1 MKHRFAAPLILLA
14 ALLLARSVPAVATPD
29 GKIQLKTVVIDPG
42 HGGHDSGCISRDK
55 KTYEKNLTLDIGQRL
70 ADKIKAAYPD
80 VNVIMTRSDDT
91 FITLNG
97 RADVAN
103 QNNADLFI
111 SIHINSVESGTKA
124 NGFSIHCLG
133 QSSRKGND
141 LFSKNLELCK
151 RENSVIKLEDNYEV
165 NYQGFD
171 PSDPQSY
178 ILFSLMQNSHLEH
191 SLQFASDVADA
202 MKGGPVRTN
211 RGISQDPF
219 LVLWRTTMPSVLI
232 EVGFITNPSDL
243 AALRSESD
251 RDKIAGRLLKAFST
265 YKARYDG
272 TMTVEKSAPA
282 KEPDSAKEPAP
293 AGEKAAEETVQP
305 AAAGILYGTQV
316 LATGK
321 EMSLTDP
328 YFKGNTPVVVKSGTL
343 SRYVIGT
350 SADLETARKNFRAL
364 RKNFPDSFLV
374 RIEGGKTQPVR

>member
-14 ALLLARSVPAVATPD
+14 ALLLARSVPAVAIPD

-70 ADKIKAAYPD
+70 SDKIKAAYPD

-232 EVGFITNPSDL
+232 EVGFITNPGDL

-251 RDKIAGRLLKAFST
+251 RDKIAGRLLKAFSA

-272 TMTVEKSAPA
+272 TMSVEEAVP
-282 KEPDSAKEPAP
+282 AKEPAP
-293 AGEKAAEETVQP
+293 VKENTQEESAQP
-305 AAAGILYGTQV
+305 ATGILYGTQI

-328 YFKGNTPVVVKSGTL
+328 YFKGNTPVVLKSGSL
-343 SRYVIGT
+343 SRYIIGT
-350 SADLETARKNFRAL
+350 SADLETARKNFRVL
-364 RKNFPDSFLV
+364 RKSFPDSFLV
-374 RIEGGKTQPVR
+374 KIEAGKTQPVR